1 MTDPQPAPL
10 QPPATASALTLTAP
24 APPQPVAAT
33 AAPRMAPAVEAAA
46 LPGLDAKVDG
56 YLAALLAAAPR
67 SPEFAA
73 KATDVRTM
81 GDGDIRRAAETSNR
95 LLKSPVK
102 ALQEGGLAEGSKVG
116 STLLELRRTIEDL
129 DPKEA
134 TGAKKFLGMVPF
146 GDKVT
151 DYFRKYQS
159 AQTHLDGILH
169 ALRDGQDE
177 LGKDNA
183 ALNLEKQ
190 YLWDAMARLNQYV
203 YVAERLDARLAA
215 RIAELEATD
224 PDKAKA
230 LRDDVLFYVRQKHQ
244 DLLTQ
249 LAVSIQNYLAIDIV
263 IKNNIELIKGVDRA
277 STTTVSALRTAV
289 IVAQALGN
297 QKLVLDQI
305 TALNTTTS
313 GMIERT
319 SEMLRD
325 NSVQIQQQAA
335 SATIG
340 LPQLQAAFANIYAT
354 MDAID
359 TFKVQALDTM
369 AATIGTLETEVGKS
383 QAYLERV
390 QRQDERVAS
399 GSLDLGGT
407 DGSWALRSRSGIV
420 STCRVGSSAASSAAA
435 RNVEQGDRF
444 VVPAVPTSADLLAS
458 LDRVE
463 AMVAAGAVPAPVAS
477 RVRRVDQVVRDTIP
491 RLPSLGAGSPQ
502 AYSVMATATD
512 YLPEAVGGYL
522 RLPRQ
527 FADSRPVDRGKSS
540 LMVLIDQLDL
550 LAATMDK
557 VFDAVCRADADAL
570 VAHGRFLA
578 EKFGSAS
585 TGGALDVGSAPLPPM
600 PRLTPG
606 VAAAV
611 RMPVGSGA
619 SSRRPGGTP
628 DEPAR
633 HPPSTPPRTATLAEA
648 VDAVAALA
656 STAGVDAGGRPR
668 RGAGPR
674 RRRGRVRAGGR
685 RRLGR
690 RRRRR
695 QHPGLLRRGQPRS
708 SLARGADG
716 DPEHAGGPAVPA
728 GPAYAEALAEVAVGR
743 LRRSA
748 SRRCASS
755 ATPRSPPRPSSRP
768 CGTTRRAPPVPTR
781 RRLRAASA
789 ARARRRR
796 ARRPRRD
803 TDRPR
808 ASARAGTSSR
818 RGASRSCWPSWTP

>member
-1 MTDPQPAPL
+1 
-10 QPPATASALTLTAP
+10 
-24 APPQPVAAT
+24 
-33 AAPRMAPAVEAAA
+33 MAPAVEAAA
-46 LPGLDAKVDG
+46 LPGLDAKVDA
-56 YLAALLAAAPR
+56 YLDSLLTAAPR

-81 GDGDIRRAAETSNR
+81 GDGDIRQAAETSNR

-116 STLLELRRTIEDL
+116 TTLLELRRTIEDL

-134 TGAKKFLGMVPF
+134 TGAKKLLGMVPF
-146 GDKVT
+146 GDRVT

-159 AQTHLDGILH
+159 AQSHLDGILH

-215 RIAELEATD
+215 RIADLEATD
-224 PDKAKA
+224 PDKARA

-325 NSVQIQQQAA
+325 NSVQIQEQAA

-369 AATIGTLETEVGKS
+369 AATIGTLETEVEQVPGVPR
-383 QAYLERV
+383 AR
-390 QRQDERVAS
+390 RAAGPAGGPRVARPRRFR
-399 GSLDLGGT
+399 
-407 DGSWALRSRSGIV
+407 GSWALTSRSGD
-420 STCRVGSSAASSAAA
+420 SEHMSGGFFGRLFGRGQDSRAATTGSSC
-435 RNVEQGDRF
+435 
-444 VVPAVPTSADLLAS
+444 PPCPTSDDLLAA

-477 RVRRVDQVVRDTIP
+477 RVRRVDRVVRDTIP
-491 RLPSLGAGSPQ
+491 RLASLGAGSPQ

-557 VFDAVCRADADAL
+557 VFDAVCRADAAAL

-578 EKFGSAS
+578 EKFGTAS
-585 TGGALDVGSAPLPPM
+585 TGGVLNVGSAPLPPM
-600 PRLTPG
+600 PG
-606 VAAAV
+606 H
-611 RMPVGSGA
+611 
-619 SSRRPGGTP
+619 RR
-628 DEPAR
+628 
-633 HPPSTPPRTATLAEA
+633 
-648 VDAVAALA
+648 
-656 STAGVDAGGRPR
+656 
-668 RGAGPR
+668 
-674 RRRGRVRAGGR
+674 
-685 RRLGR
+685 
-690 RRRRR
+690 
-695 QHPGLLRRGQPRS
+695 
-708 SLARGADG
+708 
-716 DPEHAGGPAVPA
+716 
-728 GPAYAEALAEVAVGR
+728 
-743 LRRSA
+743 
-748 SRRCASS
+748 
-755 ATPRSPPRPSSRP
+755 
-768 CGTTRRAPPVPTR
+768 TR
-781 RRLRAASA
+781 
-789 ARARRRR
+789 
-796 ARRPRRD
+796 
-803 TDRPR
+803 
-808 ASARAGTSSR
+808 
-818 RGASRSCWPSWTP
+818 